1 LTEGGMVSREV
12 DGQVITVPADE
23 IVRGVEDAM
32 ERNSESSEG
41 KGSL

>member
-1 LTEGGMVSREV
+1 MVSREV

-23 IVRGVEDAM
+23 IVRGVEDAI

-41 KGSL
+41 RGSL